1 MKICFVVL
9 AVLWATSA
17 AAQSSSVGI
26 LTKMSE
32 ADVVI
37 LGEIHDNPD
46 HHKYQARTIARLRP
60 RSIVYE
66 MLTPE
71 QAGLI
76 TPDLAVETEALR
88 VALDWD
94 ASGWPDF
101 SLYAPLFAAHPLAVV
116 YGAHVPREVA
126 RHSMEAG
133 LAEAFGEE
141 ASVYGLTEPLPEAE
155 QAARQALQKAAH
167 CDALPDEMLAP
178 MVDIQRLRDANLARA
193 VVEALNDSGP
203 PVVVITGNGH
213 ARKDWGLPVYLQRL
227 RPEIIVYTLGQ
238 AEDGAQI
245 EGAFDAVISAPPV
258 HRDDPCAVF
267 LKDG

>member
-1 MKICFVVL
+1 MKFLFVL
-9 AVLWATSA
+9 IALLWATST
-17 AAQSSSVGI
+17 AAQTSSVAI

-46 HHKYQARTIARLRP
+46 HHRYQAKTIARLRP
-60 RSIVYE
+60 RAVVYE
-66 MLTPE
+66 MLTRE
-71 QAGLI
+71 QAARV
-76 TPDLAVETEALR
+76 TPDLAAETEALR

-101 SLYAPLFAAHPLAVV
+101 SHYAPLFAAHPLAMV
-116 YGAHVPREVA
+116 YGAHVPRDVA
-126 RHSMEAG
+126 RQSMEAG
-133 LAEAFGEE
+133 LAAAFGEE

-155 QAARQALQKAAH
+155 RAARQAMQKSAH

-178 MVDIQRLRDANLARA
+178 MVDIQRLRDAALARA

-227 RPEIIVYTLGQ
+227 RPEIGVFTLGQ
-238 AEDGAQI
+238 AEEGVQI
-245 EGAFDAVISAPPV
+245 EGAFDAVVSAPPV
-258 HRDDPCAVF
+258 RRDDPCAA
-267 LKDG
+267 LRKDG